1 MGFTLAELQS
11 TKENGDFHGFLTSQH
26 ILFPPSIWLFF
37 FLDKNARR
45 MTKWLEICLGPWI
58 EIWERE
64 IHAVK
69 FVWKSPMFFLLWK
82 KRCVTINGHLFRWC
96 MWVLDGW
103 GRRRHYAIPTQIRGD
118 AISTKYII
126 IPVNSIFIS
135 IIIILKPLNKKKF
148 IFILPACL
156 HGRMWVS
163 CMF

>member
-1 MGFTLAELQS
+1 MAIFMVFLQAS
-11 TKENGDFHGFLTSQH
+11 TFSFHL
-26 ILFPPSIWLFF
+26 LFDCF
-37 FLDKNARR
+37 FLDKKARR

-58 EIWERE
+58 EIWERY
-64 IHAVK
+64 ALK

-135 IIIILKPLNKKKF
+135 IIFILKPLVITKKVYF
-148 IFILPACL
+148 HFP
-156 HGRMWVS
+156 RMFAWAYVS
-163 CMF
+163 VVHVLAL

>member
-1 MGFTLAELQS
+1 MAIFMVFLQAS
-11 TKENGDFHGFLTSQH
+11 TFSFHL
-26 ILFPPSIWLFF
+26 LFDCF
-37 FLDKNARR
+37 FLDKKARR

-156 HGRMWVS
+156 HGRMRVS